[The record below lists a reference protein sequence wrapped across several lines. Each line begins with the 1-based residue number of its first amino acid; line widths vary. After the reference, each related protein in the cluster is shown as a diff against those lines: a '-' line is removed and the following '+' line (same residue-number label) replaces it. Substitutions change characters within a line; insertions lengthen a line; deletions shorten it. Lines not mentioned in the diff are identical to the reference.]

1 MALLAPNLLE
11 GEAFFSIHGKS
22 NNAGNCIVK
31 SFVSVSDNNPNNSYS
46 FNFYDKAANLVLKND
61 LSSSF
66 GGKLTVGGQL
76 EVGGQL
82 LVASSIRVNGGG
94 IHMTA
99 TPDMSSQGAGMGW
112 NYSNGLG
119 ETNFWNN
126 NANGGV
132 AGGWTWRPTTNTV
145 VGAPVMSLSQ
155 TGNLTLAGTISATNL
170 TVSNG
175 SWTPVLTSREY
186 NVISQVH
193 DVTAVGRYSISGK
206 SVTLFYL
213 ISFNIYGGAPIDI
226 WIVLKGMPTI
236 CRAQALPG
244 TVGGQS
250 APTGQVSW
258 NNSNI
263 AGKANPINFIIPVEG
278 QGWSGNQYAESGPYF
293 GLGDTYDGLGI
304 YFYASYPSGLF
315 GFTDQRMSGYV
326 TYMLP

>member
-1 MALLAPNLLE
+1 MALLAPNLLINE
-11 GEAFFSIHGKS
+11 GIFSIHGKDTG
-22 NNAGNCIVK
+22 AGNCIKK
-31 SFVSVSDNNPNNSYS
+31 SFVSVSDNNPNNSYN
-46 FNFYDKAANLVLKND
+46 FGFYDKANNLVLKND

-66 GGKLTVGGQL
+66 GGKLEVAGG
-76 EVGGQL
+76 VIAFGGL
-82 LVASSIRVNGGG
+82 KLGNG
-94 IHMTA
+94 IPLMT
-99 TPDMSSQGAGMGW
+99 SQGAGMGW
-112 NYSNGLG
+112 NYTGGQG
-119 ETNFWNN
+119 ETNFFNN
-126 NANGGV
+126 NANGAV
-132 AGGWTWRPTTNTV
+132 AGGWTWIPTTNTV

-186 NVISQVH
+186 NVISQVYN
-193 DVTAVGRYSISGK
+193 VTAVGRYSISGK

-213 ISFNIYGGAPIDI
+213 ISFDIYATAPIDI